1 MRWTITIMMLAL
13 ALLISAPASVALADD
28 CGCGDGCCDPGCG
41 GLVADIELTLL
52 RYFQEGGV
60 TDITG
65 APAEYDYEFAPR
77 FVLGYVGPGGLGVR
91 TRYWEIDGSAT
102 SEAGNAI
109 GVNAYNIDIEA
120 FQDYCLGCNT
130 TLELSFGV
138 RYAELWQDSVVGA
151 AAAPVGVVTGF
162 SGFGGTMAAEVNRA
176 VFRGDV
182 YARARLSVLMG
193 DVVGHQTGGQAVAS
207 YHADDCTATQ
217 TELGLG
223 YEICRC
229 TNLGMLTLRAGVE
242 WQNWANMA
250 FATGGGAPADGMED
264 AGFAGFVFGLGLE
277 R

>member
-1 MRWTITIMMLAL
+1 MMLAL
-13 ALLISAPASVALADD
+13 ALMISAPVALADD
-28 CGCGDGCCDPGCG
+28 CGCDPGCGDGCCDPGCG

-60 TDITG
+60 TDFTG
-65 APAEYDYEFAPR
+65 SPAEYDYEFAPR
-77 FVLGYVGPGGLGVR
+77 FVLGFVGSGGLGVR

-102 SEAGNAI
+102 SEAGNAV

-130 TLELSFGV
+130 AIELSLGV
-138 RYAELWQDSVVGA
+138 RYAELWQDTTVVGG
-151 AAAPVGVVTGF
+151 PSIVTGF

-176 VFRGDV
+176 VFIGDV
-182 YARARLSVLMG
+182 YARARLSLLMG
-193 DVVGHQTGGQAVAS
+193 DTVIHQALVDAPPALR
-207 YHADDCTATQ
+207 ADDCTAAQ
-217 TELGLG
+217 TELALG

-229 TNLGMLTLRAGVE
+229 TDFGMVTLRTGVE

-250 FATGGGAPADGMED
+250 VAGFGAPADVMED